1 MPEGIPMYGNG
12 QAPIFILKDGTQRT
26 RGRTAQSNNIAAAK
40 AVADAVRS
48 TLGPKGMDKMLVDSM
63 GDVVITNDGATILK
77 EMDIEHPAAKMII
90 EVAKTQEQ
98 HCFDGT
104 TSAVIL
110 SGELLKRSEDLI
122 EQNVHPTVICE
133 GFRLAAERAIGL
145 MEGHGISTENDD
157 GVLQEVAKTAL
168 TGKSAGAV
176 KSFMADICVRAVNAV
191 GVIEDD
197 ERLVDLSDIKVE
209 KRQGGSIKDSSLI
222 DGIHLDK
229 ERVHAGMPR
238 SVSDAKIALVN
249 SAIEVKKT
257 EVDAKIQITDPNQ
270 LALSPKHKSNIAGTT
285 SAVILSGELLKRS
298 EDLIEQNVHPTVIC
312 EGFRLAAE
320 RAIGLMEG
328 HGISTENDDGV
339 LQEVAKTALTGKS
352 AGAVKSFMA
361 DICVRAVNAVGVI
374 EDDERLVDLSDIKV
388 EKRQGGSIKDSS
400 LIDGILLDKERV
412 HAGMPRSVS
421 DAKIA
426 LVNSAIEVKKTE
438 VDAKIQIT
446 DPNQLALFLEEE
458 ENYIRNLVNTIE
470 NAGANVLICQKGI
483 DELAQ
488 HYLSKKGIFA
498 IRRAKKSDMEALA
511 KATGGTIITNLE
523 DMSGDD
529 LGAASRVEEKKIGD
543 SDMTFITG
551 CPEAKSVSVL
561 LRGGTE
567 HVVDEIRRAF
577 DDAVGVVSVAWEDG
591 AVLTGGGSVLAAV
604 SRDLRTYAETVGGRE
619 QMAIEA
625 FASALEIIPRT
636 LAENAGL
643 DPVTTLIELR
653 KAHADGQTHAGINV
667 YEGGV
672 VDMKEANVVEPLRVV
687 EQAIQSATET
697 AIMILRID
705 DVISSKGVPM
715 DEGMGDMGDFHM

>member
-1 MPEGIPMYGNG
+1 MYGNG
-12 QAPIFILKDGTQRT
+12 QAPIFILKEGTQRT
-26 RGRTAQSNNIAAAK
+26 RGRSAQSNNIAAAK
-40 AVADAVRS
+40 AVADSVRS

-98 HCFDGT
+98 HCYDGT
-104 TSAVIL
+104 TSAVVL

-133 GFRLAAERAIGL
+133 GFRLAAEKAISL
-145 MEGHGISTENDD
+145 LESHGISTEGNDE
-157 GVLQEVAKTAL
+157 VLLEVAKTSL

-176 KSFMADICVRAVNAV
+176 KAFMADICVRAVNAV
-191 GVIEDD
+191 GVID
-197 ERLVDLSDIKVE
+197 E
-209 KRQGGSIKDSSLI
+209 G
-222 DGIHLDK
+222 
-229 ERVHAGMPR
+229 
-238 SVSDAKIALVN
+238 
-249 SAIEVKKT
+249 
-257 EVDAKIQITDPNQ
+257 
-270 LALSPKHKSNIAGTT
+270 
-285 SAVILSGELLKRS
+285 
-298 EDLIEQNVHPTVIC
+298 
-312 EGFRLAAE
+312 
-320 RAIGLMEG
+320 
-328 HGISTENDDGV
+328 
-339 LQEVAKTALTGKS
+339 
-352 AGAVKSFMA
+352 
-361 DICVRAVNAVGVI
+361 
-374 EDDERLVDLSDIKV
+374 ERLVDLSDIKV

-412 HAGMPRSVS
+412 HAGMPRSIN

-426 LVNSAIEVKKTE
+426 LVNSAVEVKKTE

-446 DPNQLALFLEEE
+446 DPNQLASFLAEE
-458 ENYIRNLVNTIE
+458 ENYIRGLVDKIT
-470 NAGANVLICQKGI
+470 ASGANVLVCQKGI

-488 HYLSKKGIFA
+488 HYLSKAGVFA
-498 IRRAKKSDMEALA
+498 IRRAKKSDMEALS
-511 KATGGTIITNLE
+511 KATGGRIVTN
-523 DMSGDD
+523 MDD
-529 LGAASRVEEKKIGD
+529 LSGEDLGQAARVEERKIGE

-591 AVLTGGGSVLAAV
+591 AVLTGGGSVLAAL
-604 SRDLRTYAETVGGRE
+604 SRDLRTYAETIGGRE

-643 DPVTTLIELR
+643 DPVTTIIALR
-653 KAHADGQTHAGINV
+653 KAHADGASHAGINV

-672 VDMKEANVVEPLRVV
+672 VDMQAANVLEPLRVV

-705 DVISSKGVPM
+705 DVISSKGVSM
-715 DEGMGDMGDFHM
+715 ADGFGAEDDFHM

>member
-1 MPEGIPMYGNG
+1 MYGNG

-26 RGRTAQSNNIAAAK
+26 RGRSAQSNNIAAAK

-77 EMDIEHPAAKMII
+77 EMDIDHPAAKMII

-98 HCFDGT
+98 HCYDGT
-104 TSAVIL
+104 TSAVVL

-133 GFRLAAERAIGL
+133 GFRLAAEKAVEL
-145 MEGHGISTENDD
+145 LEGHGIATDNDD
-157 GVLQEVAKTAL
+157 AVLTEVAKTAL

-176 KSFMADICVRAVNAV
+176 KSFMADICVRSVNAV

-197 ERLVDLSDIKVE
+197 ERIVDLGDIKVE
-209 KRQGGSIKDSSLI
+209 KRQGGSIKDSTLI
-222 DGIHLDK
+222 DGILLDK

-238 SVSDAKIALVN
+238 SISEAKIALVN

-257 EVDAKIQITDPNQ
+257 EVDAKIQITDP
-270 LALSPKHKSNIAGTT
+270 S
-285 SAVILSGELLKRS
+285 
-298 EDLIEQNVHPTVIC
+298 
-312 EGFRLAAE
+312 
-320 RAIGLMEG
+320 
-328 HGISTENDDGV
+328 
-339 LQEVAKTALTGKS
+339 
-352 AGAVKSFMA
+352 
-361 DICVRAVNAVGVI
+361 
-374 EDDERLVDLSDIKV
+374 
-388 EKRQGGSIKDSS
+388 
-400 LIDGILLDKERV
+400 
-412 HAGMPRSVS
+412 
-421 DAKIA
+421 
-426 LVNSAIEVKKTE
+426 
-438 VDAKIQIT
+438 
-446 DPNQLALFLEEE
+446 QLALFLEEE
-458 ENYIRNLVNTIE
+458 ENYIRGLVEKIQA
-470 NAGANVLICQKGI
+470 AGATVLVCQKGI

-488 HYLSKKGIFA
+488 HYMAKAGIFA
-498 IRRAKKSDMEALA
+498 VRRAKKSDMEALS
-511 KATGGTIITNLE
+511 KATSGRIVTNL
-523 DMSGDD
+523 DDLTGDD
-529 LGAASRVEEKKIGD
+529 LGHAAKVEERKIGE

-591 AVLTGGGSVLAAV
+591 AVLTGGGSVLAAL

-653 KAHADGQTHAGINV
+653 KAHADGHSHAGINV
-667 YEGGV
+667 YQGGV
-672 VDMKEANVVEPLRVV
+672 VDMKEANVVEPMRVV

-705 DVISSKGVPM
+705 DVISSKGVSM
-715 DEGMGDMGDFHM
+715 GDEMGGMGGMGDFQM

>member
-1 MPEGIPMYGNG
+1 MYGNG
-12 QAPIFILKDGTQRT
+12 QAPIFILKEGTQRT
-26 RGRTAQSNNIAAAK
+26 RGRSAQSNNIAAAK
-40 AVADAVRS
+40 AVADSVRS

-98 HCFDGT
+98 HCYDGT
-104 TSAVIL
+104 TSAVVL

-133 GFRLAAERAIGL
+133 GFRLAAEKAISL
-145 MEGHGISTENDD
+145 LESHGISTEGNDE
-157 GVLQEVAKTAL
+157 VLLEVAKTSL

-176 KSFMADICVRAVNAV
+176 KAFMADICVRAVNAV
-191 GVIEDD
+191 GVID
-197 ERLVDLSDIKVE
+197 E
-209 KRQGGSIKDSSLI
+209 G
-222 DGIHLDK
+222 
-229 ERVHAGMPR
+229 
-238 SVSDAKIALVN
+238 
-249 SAIEVKKT
+249 
-257 EVDAKIQITDPNQ
+257 
-270 LALSPKHKSNIAGTT
+270 
-285 SAVILSGELLKRS
+285 
-298 EDLIEQNVHPTVIC
+298 
-312 EGFRLAAE
+312 
-320 RAIGLMEG
+320 
-328 HGISTENDDGV
+328 
-339 LQEVAKTALTGKS
+339 
-352 AGAVKSFMA
+352 
-361 DICVRAVNAVGVI
+361 
-374 EDDERLVDLSDIKV
+374 ERLVDLSDIKV

-412 HAGMPRSVS
+412 HAGMPRSIN

-426 LVNSAIEVKKTE
+426 LVNSAVEVKKTE

-446 DPNQLALFLEEE
+446 DPNQLASFLAEE
-458 ENYIRNLVNTIE
+458 ENYIRGLVDKIT
-470 NAGANVLICQKGI
+470 ASGANVLVCQKGI

-488 HYLSKKGIFA
+488 HYLSKAGVFA
-498 IRRAKKSDMEALA
+498 IRRAKKSDMEALS
-511 KATGGTIITNLE
+511 KATGGRIVTNMDDL
-523 DMSGDD
+523 SGDD
-529 LGAASRVEEKKIGD
+529 LGQAARVEERKIGE

-591 AVLTGGGSVLAAV
+591 AVLTGGGSFLAAL
-604 SRDLRTYAETVGGRE
+604 SRDLRTYAETIGGRE

-643 DPVTTLIELR
+643 DPVTTIIALR
-653 KAHADGQTHAGINV
+653 KAHADGASHAGINV

-672 VDMKEANVVEPLRVV
+672 VDMQAANVLEPLRVV

-705 DVISSKGVPM
+705 DVISSKGVSM
-715 DEGMGDMGDFHM
+715 ADGFGGEDDFHM

>member
-1 MPEGIPMYGNG
+1 MYGNG

-77 EMDIEHPAAKMII
+77 EMDIDHPAAKMII

-98 HCFDGT
+98 HCYDGT
-104 TSAVIL
+104 TSAVVL

-133 GFRLAAERAIGL
+133 GFRLAAEKAVEL
-145 MEGHGISTENDD
+145 LDAHGISTENQDS
-157 GVLQEVAKTAL
+157 VLMEVAKTAL

-191 GVIEDD
+191 GIIEDE
-197 ERLVDLSDIKVE
+197 ERIVDLTDIKVE
-209 KRQGGSIKDSSLI
+209 KRQGGSIKDS
-222 DGIHLDK
+222 
-229 ERVHAGMPR
+229 
-238 SVSDAKIALVN
+238 
-249 SAIEVKKT
+249 T
-257 EVDAKIQITDPNQ
+257 
-270 LALSPKHKSNIAGTT
+270 
-285 SAVILSGELLKRS
+285 
-298 EDLIEQNVHPTVIC
+298 
-312 EGFRLAAE
+312 
-320 RAIGLMEG
+320 
-328 HGISTENDDGV
+328 
-339 LQEVAKTALTGKS
+339 
-352 AGAVKSFMA
+352 
-361 DICVRAVNAVGVI
+361 
-374 EDDERLVDLSDIKV
+374 
-388 EKRQGGSIKDSS
+388 

-412 HAGMPRSVS
+412 HAGMPRSIS

-426 LVNSAIEVKKTE
+426 LINSAIEVKKTE

-458 ENYIRNLVNTIE
+458 ENYIRGLVEKIQ
-470 NAGANVLICQKGI
+470 ASGATVLICQKGI

-488 HYLSKKGIFA
+488 HYMSKAGIFA
-498 IRRAKKSDMEALA
+498 IRRAKKSDMEALS
-511 KATGGTIITNLE
+511 KATAGRIVTNI
-523 DMSGDD
+523 DD
-529 LGAASRVEEKKIGD
+529 LSEEDLGHAAKVEERKIGE

-591 AVLTGGGSVLAAV
+591 AVLTGGGSVLAAL

-653 KAHADGQTHAGINV
+653 KAHADGQSHAGINV

-672 VDMKEANVVEPLRVV
+672 VDMKQANVVEPMRVV

-715 DEGMGDMGDFHM
+715 DGGMGGMGDFQM

>member
-1 MPEGIPMYGNG
+1 MYGNG

-77 EMDIEHPAAKMII
+77 EMDIDHPAAKMII

-98 HCFDGT
+98 HCYDGT
-104 TSAVIL
+104 TSAVVL

-133 GFRLAAERAIGL
+133 GFRLAAEKAVEL
-145 MEGHGISTENDD
+145 LDAHGISTENQDS
-157 GVLQEVAKTAL
+157 VLMEVAKTAL

-191 GVIEDD
+191 GIIESD
-197 ERLVDLSDIKVE
+197 ERIVDLSDIKVE
-209 KRQGGSIKDSSLI
+209 KRQGGSIKDS
-222 DGIHLDK
+222 
-229 ERVHAGMPR
+229 
-238 SVSDAKIALVN
+238 
-249 SAIEVKKT
+249 T
-257 EVDAKIQITDPNQ
+257 
-270 LALSPKHKSNIAGTT
+270 
-285 SAVILSGELLKRS
+285 
-298 EDLIEQNVHPTVIC
+298 
-312 EGFRLAAE
+312 
-320 RAIGLMEG
+320 
-328 HGISTENDDGV
+328 
-339 LQEVAKTALTGKS
+339 
-352 AGAVKSFMA
+352 
-361 DICVRAVNAVGVI
+361 
-374 EDDERLVDLSDIKV
+374 
-388 EKRQGGSIKDSS
+388 

-412 HAGMPRSVS
+412 HAGMPRSIS

-426 LVNSAIEVKKTE
+426 LINSAVEVKKTE

-458 ENYIRNLVNTIE
+458 ENYVRGLVEKIQ
-470 NAGANVLICQKGI
+470 ASGATVLICQKGI

-488 HYLSKKGIFA
+488 HYMSKAGIFA
-498 IRRAKKSDMEALA
+498 IRRAKKSDMEALS
-511 KATGGTIITNLE
+511 KATNGNIVTNIDDL
-523 DMSGDD
+523 SSDD
-529 LGAASRVEEKKIGD
+529 LGHAAKVEERKIGE

-591 AVLTGGGSVLAAV
+591 AVLTGGGSVLAAL

-653 KAHADGQTHAGINV
+653 KAHADGQSHAGINV

-672 VDMKEANVVEPLRVV
+672 VDMKDANVVEPMRVV

-715 DEGMGDMGDFHM
+715 DGGMGDMGGMGDFQM

>member
-1 MPEGIPMYGNG
+1 MYGNG

-104 TSAVIL
+104 TTAVVL

-133 GFRLAAERAIGL
+133 GFRLAAEKAVDL
-145 MEGHGISTENDD
+145 LESHGIATKNEDS
-157 GVLQEVAKTAL
+157 VLMEVAKTAL

-176 KSFMADICVRAVNAV
+176 KSFMADICVRSVNAV
-191 GVIEDD
+191 GLIEGDQ
-197 ERLVDLSDIKVE
+197 RIVDLSDIKVE
-209 KRQGGSIKDSSLI
+209 KRQGGSIKDSTLI
-222 DGIHLDK
+222 DGIILDK

-238 SVSDAKIALVN
+238 SVKGAKIALVN

-270 LALSPKHKSNIAGTT
+270 LSK
-285 SAVILSGELLKRS
+285 
-298 EDLIEQNVHPTVIC
+298 
-312 EGFRLAAE
+312 
-320 RAIGLMEG
+320 
-328 HGISTENDDGV
+328 
-339 LQEVAKTALTGKS
+339 
-352 AGAVKSFMA
+352 
-361 DICVRAVNAVGVI
+361 
-374 EDDERLVDLSDIKV
+374 
-388 EKRQGGSIKDSS
+388 
-400 LIDGILLDKERV
+400 
-412 HAGMPRSVS
+412 
-421 DAKIA
+421 
-426 LVNSAIEVKKTE
+426 
-438 VDAKIQIT
+438 
-446 DPNQLALFLEEE
+446 FLEEE
-458 ENYIRNLVNTIE
+458 ENYIKGLVEKIKNS
-470 NAGANVLICQKGI
+470 GANVLICQKGI

-488 HYLSKKGIFA
+488 HYMAKEGIFA
-498 IRRAKKSDMEALA
+498 IRRAKKSDMEALS
-511 KATGGTIITNLE
+511 KATSGKIVTNL
-523 DMSGDD
+523 DD
-529 LGAASRVEEKKIGD
+529 LTGEDLGNAEKVEEKKIGE
-543 SDMTFITG
+543 SEMTFITG

-591 AVLTGGGSVLAAV
+591 AVLTGGGSVLAAL
-604 SRDLRTYAETVGGRE
+604 SRDLRTFAETVGGRE

-653 KAHADGQTHAGINV
+653 KAHADGQSNAGINV

-672 VDMKEANVVEPLRVV
+672 VDMRSANVLEPIRVV

-697 AIMILRID
+697 AVMILRID
-705 DVISSKGVPM
+705 DVISSKGVSM
-715 DEGMGDMGDFHM
+715 GDEMGDMGDFHM

>member
-1 MPEGIPMYGNG
+1 MYGNG

-26 RGRTAQSNNIAAAK
+26 RGRSAQSNNIAAAK

-77 EMDIEHPAAKMII
+77 EMDIDHPAAKMII

-98 HCFDGT
+98 HCYDGT
-104 TSAVIL
+104 TSAVVL

-133 GFRLAAERAIGL
+133 GFRLAAEKAVEL
-145 MEGHGISTENDD
+145 LEGHGIATDNDD
-157 GVLQEVAKTAL
+157 AVLTEVAKTAL

-191 GVIEDD
+191 GVIEEE
-197 ERLVDLSDIKVE
+197 ERIVDLGDIKVE
-209 KRQGGSIKDSSLI
+209 KRQGGSIKDSTLI
-222 DGIHLDK
+222 DGILLDK

-238 SVSDAKIALVN
+238 SISNAKIALVN

-257 EVDAKIQITDPNQ
+257 EVDAKIQITDP
-270 LALSPKHKSNIAGTT
+270 S
-285 SAVILSGELLKRS
+285 
-298 EDLIEQNVHPTVIC
+298 
-312 EGFRLAAE
+312 
-320 RAIGLMEG
+320 
-328 HGISTENDDGV
+328 
-339 LQEVAKTALTGKS
+339 
-352 AGAVKSFMA
+352 
-361 DICVRAVNAVGVI
+361 
-374 EDDERLVDLSDIKV
+374 
-388 EKRQGGSIKDSS
+388 
-400 LIDGILLDKERV
+400 
-412 HAGMPRSVS
+412 
-421 DAKIA
+421 
-426 LVNSAIEVKKTE
+426 
-438 VDAKIQIT
+438 
-446 DPNQLALFLEEE
+446 QLALFLEEE
-458 ENYIRNLVNTIE
+458 ENYIRGLVEKIQA
-470 NAGANVLICQKGI
+470 AGATVLVCQKGI

-488 HYLSKKGIFA
+488 HYMAKAGIFA
-498 IRRAKKSDMEALA
+498 VRRAKKSDMEALS
-511 KATGGTIITNLE
+511 KATSGRIVTNL
-523 DMSGDD
+523 DYLSSDD
-529 LGAASRVEEKKIGD
+529 LGHAAKVEERKIGE

-591 AVLTGGGSVLAAV
+591 AVLTGGGSVLAAL

-653 KAHADGQTHAGINV
+653 KAHADGHSHAGINV

-672 VDMKEANVVEPLRVV
+672 VDMKEANVVEPMRVV

-705 DVISSKGVPM
+705 DVISSKGVSM
-715 DEGMGDMGDFHM
+715 GDDMGGMGGMGDFQM

>member
-1 MPEGIPMYGNG
+1 MYGNG
-12 QAPIFILKDGTQRT
+12 QAPIFILKEGTQRT
-26 RGRTAQSNNIAAAK
+26 RGRSAQSNNIAAAK
-40 AVADAVRS
+40 AVADSVRS

-98 HCFDGT
+98 HCYDGT
-104 TSAVIL
+104 TSAVVL

-133 GFRLAAERAIGL
+133 GFRLAAEKAISL
-145 MEGHGISTENDD
+145 LESHGISTEGNDE
-157 GVLQEVAKTAL
+157 VLLEVAKTSL

-176 KSFMADICVRAVNAV
+176 KAFMADICVRAVNSV
-191 GVIEDD
+191 GVID
-197 ERLVDLSDIKVE
+197 E
-209 KRQGGSIKDSSLI
+209 G
-222 DGIHLDK
+222 
-229 ERVHAGMPR
+229 
-238 SVSDAKIALVN
+238 
-249 SAIEVKKT
+249 
-257 EVDAKIQITDPNQ
+257 
-270 LALSPKHKSNIAGTT
+270 
-285 SAVILSGELLKRS
+285 
-298 EDLIEQNVHPTVIC
+298 
-312 EGFRLAAE
+312 
-320 RAIGLMEG
+320 
-328 HGISTENDDGV
+328 
-339 LQEVAKTALTGKS
+339 
-352 AGAVKSFMA
+352 
-361 DICVRAVNAVGVI
+361 
-374 EDDERLVDLSDIKV
+374 ERLVDLSDIKV

-412 HAGMPRSVS
+412 HAGMPRSIN

-426 LVNSAIEVKKTE
+426 LVNSAVEVKKTE

-446 DPNQLALFLEEE
+446 DPNQLASFLAEE
-458 ENYIRNLVNTIE
+458 ENYIRGLVDKIT
-470 NAGANVLICQKGI
+470 ASGANVLVCQKGI

-488 HYLSKKGIFA
+488 HYLSKAGVFA
-498 IRRAKKSDMEALA
+498 IRRAKKSDMEALS
-511 KATGGTIITNLE
+511 KATGGRIVTN
-523 DMSGDD
+523 MDD
-529 LGAASRVEEKKIGD
+529 LSAEDLGQAARDEERKIGE

-591 AVLTGGGSVLAAV
+591 AVLTGGGSVLAAL
-604 SRDLRTYAETVGGRE
+604 SRDLRTYAETIGGRE

-643 DPVTTLIELR
+643 DPVTTIIALR
-653 KAHADGQTHAGINV
+653 KAHADGASHAGINV

-672 VDMKEANVVEPLRVV
+672 VDMQAANVLEPLRVV

-705 DVISSKGVPM
+705 DVISSKGVSM
-715 DEGMGDMGDFHM
+715 ADGFGGEDDFHM

>member
-1 MPEGIPMYGNG
+1 MYGNG

-104 TSAVIL
+104 TTAVVL

-133 GFRLAAERAIGL
+133 GFRLAAEKAVEL
-145 MEGHGISTENDD
+145 LESHGIATKNDD
-157 GVLQEVAKTAL
+157 SVLMEVAKTAL

-176 KSFMADICVRAVNAV
+176 KSFMADICVRSVNAV
-191 GVIEDD
+191 GIIDVDQRI
-197 ERLVDLSDIKVE
+197 VDLSDIKVE
-209 KRQGGSIKDSSLI
+209 KRQGGSIKDSTLI
-222 DGIHLDK
+222 DGIILDK

-238 SVSDAKIALVN
+238 SVKGAKIALVN

-270 LALSPKHKSNIAGTT
+270 LSK
-285 SAVILSGELLKRS
+285 
-298 EDLIEQNVHPTVIC
+298 
-312 EGFRLAAE
+312 
-320 RAIGLMEG
+320 
-328 HGISTENDDGV
+328 
-339 LQEVAKTALTGKS
+339 
-352 AGAVKSFMA
+352 
-361 DICVRAVNAVGVI
+361 
-374 EDDERLVDLSDIKV
+374 
-388 EKRQGGSIKDSS
+388 
-400 LIDGILLDKERV
+400 
-412 HAGMPRSVS
+412 
-421 DAKIA
+421 
-426 LVNSAIEVKKTE
+426 
-438 VDAKIQIT
+438 
-446 DPNQLALFLEEE
+446 FLEEE
-458 ENYIRNLVNTIE
+458 ENYIKGLVEKIKNS
-470 NAGANVLICQKGI
+470 GANVLICQKGI

-488 HYLSKKGIFA
+488 HYMAKEGIFA
-498 IRRAKKSDMEALA
+498 IRRAKKSDMEALS
-511 KATGGTIITNLE
+511 KATSGKIVTNL
-523 DMSGDD
+523 DDLTGDD
-529 LGAASRVEEKKIGD
+529 LGNAEKVEEKKIGE
-543 SDMTFITG
+543 SEMTFITG

-591 AVLTGGGSVLAAV
+591 AVLTGGGSVLAAL
-604 SRDLRTYAETVGGRE
+604 SRDLRTFAETVGGRE

-653 KAHADGQTHAGINV
+653 KAHADGQSNAGINV

-672 VDMKEANVVEPLRVV
+672 VDMRDANVLEPIRVV

-697 AIMILRID
+697 AVMILRID
-705 DVISSKGVPM
+705 DVISSKGVSM
-715 DEGMGDMGDFHM
+715 GDEMGDMGDFHM

>member
-1 MPEGIPMYGNG
+1 MYDNG

-104 TSAVIL
+104 TTAVVL

-133 GFRLAAERAIGL
+133 GFRLAAEKAVDL
-145 MEGHGISTENDD
+145 LSSHGIETKNDD
-157 GVLQEVAKTAL
+157 SVLMEVAKTAL

-176 KSFMADICVRAVNAV
+176 KSFMADICVRSVNAV
-191 GVIEDD
+191 GIIDGKQ
-197 ERLVDLSDIKVE
+197 RIVDLSDIKVE
-209 KRQGGSIKDSSLI
+209 KRQGGSIKDSTLI
-222 DGIHLDK
+222 DGIILDK

-238 SVSDAKIALVN
+238 SMTGAKIALVN

-270 LALSPKHKSNIAGTT
+270 LSK
-285 SAVILSGELLKRS
+285 
-298 EDLIEQNVHPTVIC
+298 
-312 EGFRLAAE
+312 
-320 RAIGLMEG
+320 
-328 HGISTENDDGV
+328 
-339 LQEVAKTALTGKS
+339 
-352 AGAVKSFMA
+352 
-361 DICVRAVNAVGVI
+361 
-374 EDDERLVDLSDIKV
+374 
-388 EKRQGGSIKDSS
+388 
-400 LIDGILLDKERV
+400 
-412 HAGMPRSVS
+412 
-421 DAKIA
+421 
-426 LVNSAIEVKKTE
+426 
-438 VDAKIQIT
+438 
-446 DPNQLALFLEEE
+446 FLEEE
-458 ENYIRNLVNTIE
+458 ENYIRNLVEMIKNS
-470 NAGANVLICQKGI
+470 GANVLICQKGI

-488 HYLSKKGIFA
+488 HYMAKSGIFA
-498 IRRAKKSDMEALA
+498 IRRAKKSDMEALS
-511 KATGGTIITNLE
+511 KATSGKIVTNL
-523 DMSGDD
+523 DD
-529 LGAASRVEEKKIGD
+529 LTPEDLGNAERVEEKKIGE
-543 SDMTFITG
+543 SEMTFITG

-591 AVLTGGGSVLAAV
+591 AVLTGGGSVLAAL
-604 SRDLRTYAETVGGRE
+604 SRDLRTFAETVGGRE

-625 FASALEIIPRT
+625 FASALEIVPRT

-653 KAHADGQTHAGINV
+653 KAHADGQSHAGINV

-672 VDMKEANVVEPLRVV
+672 VDMRKANVIEPLRVV

-697 AIMILRID
+697 AVMILRID
-705 DVISSKGVPM
+705 DVISSKGVSM
-715 DEGMGDMGDFHM
+715 GNEMGDMGDFQM

>member
-1 MPEGIPMYGNG
+1 MYGNG

-104 TSAVIL
+104 TTAVVL

-133 GFRLAAERAIGL
+133 GFRLAAEKAVEL
-145 MEGHGISTENDD
+145 LDSHGIATKNDD
-157 GVLQEVAKTAL
+157 SVLLEVAKTAL

-176 KSFMADICVRAVNAV
+176 KSFMADICVRSVNAV
-191 GVIEDD
+191 GLIESDQ
-197 ERLVDLSDIKVE
+197 RIVDLSDIKVE

-222 DGIHLDK
+222 DGIILDK

-238 SVSDAKIALVN
+238 SVKGAKIALVN

-270 LALSPKHKSNIAGTT
+270 LSK
-285 SAVILSGELLKRS
+285 
-298 EDLIEQNVHPTVIC
+298 
-312 EGFRLAAE
+312 
-320 RAIGLMEG
+320 
-328 HGISTENDDGV
+328 
-339 LQEVAKTALTGKS
+339 
-352 AGAVKSFMA
+352 
-361 DICVRAVNAVGVI
+361 
-374 EDDERLVDLSDIKV
+374 
-388 EKRQGGSIKDSS
+388 
-400 LIDGILLDKERV
+400 
-412 HAGMPRSVS
+412 
-421 DAKIA
+421 
-426 LVNSAIEVKKTE
+426 
-438 VDAKIQIT
+438 
-446 DPNQLALFLEEE
+446 FLEEE
-458 ENYIRNLVNTIE
+458 ENYIKGLVDKIKNS
-470 NAGANVLICQKGI
+470 GANVLICQKGI

-488 HYLSKKGIFA
+488 HYMAKEGIFA
-498 IRRAKKSDMEALA
+498 IRRAKKSDMEALS
-511 KATGGTIITNLE
+511 KATSGVIITNL
-523 DMSGDD
+523 DDLTGDD
-529 LGAASRVEEKKIGD
+529 LGNAENVEEKKIGE
-543 SDMTFITG
+543 SEMTFITG

-591 AVLTGGGSVLAAV
+591 AVLTGGGSVLAAL
-604 SRDLRTYAETVGGRE
+604 SRDLRTFAETVGGRE

-653 KAHADGQTHAGINV
+653 KAHADGQSNAGINV

-672 VDMKEANVVEPLRVV
+672 VDMRDANVLEPIRVV

-697 AIMILRID
+697 AVMILRID
-705 DVISSKGVPM
+705 DVISSKGVSM
-715 DEGMGDMGDFHM
+715 GDEMGDMGDFQM

>member
-1 MPEGIPMYGNG
+1 MYGNG

-104 TSAVIL
+104 TTAVVL

-133 GFRLAAERAIGL
+133 GFRLAAEKAVGL
-145 MEGHGISTENDD
+145 LESHGIETMNDD
-157 GVLQEVAKTAL
+157 NVLMEVAKTAL

-176 KSFMADICVRAVNAV
+176 KTFMADICVRSVNAV
-191 GVIEDD
+191 GVIESG
-197 ERLVDLSDIKVE
+197 ERFVDLADIKVE

-222 DGIHLDK
+222 DGIILDK

-238 SVSDAKIALVN
+238 SVKDARIALVN

-270 LALSPKHKSNIAGTT
+270 LS
-285 SAVILSGELLKRS
+285 
-298 EDLIEQNVHPTVIC
+298 
-312 EGFRLAAE
+312 
-320 RAIGLMEG
+320 M
-328 HGISTENDDGV
+328 
-339 LQEVAKTALTGKS
+339 
-352 AGAVKSFMA
+352 
-361 DICVRAVNAVGVI
+361 
-374 EDDERLVDLSDIKV
+374 
-388 EKRQGGSIKDSS
+388 
-400 LIDGILLDKERV
+400 
-412 HAGMPRSVS
+412 
-421 DAKIA
+421 
-426 LVNSAIEVKKTE
+426 
-438 VDAKIQIT
+438 
-446 DPNQLALFLEEE
+446 FLEEE
-458 ENYIRNLVNTIE
+458 ENYIRGLVEKIQNS
-470 NAGANVLICQKGI
+470 GANVLICQKGI

-488 HYLSKKGIFA
+488 HYMSKAGIFA
-498 IRRAKKSDMEALA
+498 IRRAKKSDMEALS
-511 KATGGTIITNLE
+511 KATSGNIVTNL
-523 DMSGDD
+523 DDLSKDD
-529 LGAASRVEEKKIGD
+529 LGHAEIVEEKKIGE
-543 SDMTFITG
+543 SEMTFITG

-591 AVLTGGGSVLAAV
+591 AVLTGGGSVLAAL

-625 FASALEIIPRT
+625 FASALEIVPRT

-672 VDMKEANVVEPLRVV
+672 VDMKEANVLEPLRVV

-697 AIMILRID
+697 AVMILRID
-705 DVISSKGVPM
+705 DVISSKGVSLG
-715 DEGMGDMGDFHM
+715 DDMGDMGDFHM

>member
-1 MPEGIPMYGNG
+1 MYGNG

-26 RGRTAQSNNIAAAK
+26 RGRSAQSNNIAAAK

-77 EMDIEHPAAKMII
+77 EMDIDHPAAKMII

-98 HCFDGT
+98 HCYDGT
-104 TSAVIL
+104 TSAVVL

-133 GFRLAAERAIGL
+133 GFRLAAEKAVEL
-145 MEGHGISTENDD
+145 LENHGIATHNDD
-157 GVLQEVAKTAL
+157 AVLTEVAKTAL

-176 KSFMADICVRAVNAV
+176 KSFMADICVRSVNAV
-191 GVIEDD
+191 GVIEGE
-197 ERLVDLSDIKVE
+197 ERMVDLSDIKVE
-209 KRQGGSIKDSSLI
+209 KRQGGSIKDSTLI
-222 DGIHLDK
+222 DGILLDK

-238 SVSDAKIALVN
+238 SVTDAHIALVN

-257 EVDAKIQITDPNQ
+257 EVDAKIQITDP
-270 LALSPKHKSNIAGTT
+270 S
-285 SAVILSGELLKRS
+285 
-298 EDLIEQNVHPTVIC
+298 
-312 EGFRLAAE
+312 
-320 RAIGLMEG
+320 
-328 HGISTENDDGV
+328 
-339 LQEVAKTALTGKS
+339 
-352 AGAVKSFMA
+352 
-361 DICVRAVNAVGVI
+361 
-374 EDDERLVDLSDIKV
+374 
-388 EKRQGGSIKDSS
+388 
-400 LIDGILLDKERV
+400 
-412 HAGMPRSVS
+412 
-421 DAKIA
+421 
-426 LVNSAIEVKKTE
+426 
-438 VDAKIQIT
+438 
-446 DPNQLALFLEEE
+446 QLALFLEEE
-458 ENYIRNLVNTIE
+458 ENYIRGLVEKIQA
-470 NAGANVLICQKGI
+470 AGATVLVCQKGI

-488 HYLSKKGIFA
+488 HYMAKAGIFA
-498 IRRAKKSDMEALA
+498 VRRAKKSDMEALS
-511 KATGGTIITNLE
+511 KATSGRIVTNL
-523 DMSGDD
+523 DDLSADD
-529 LGAASRVEEKKIGD
+529 LGHAAKVEERKIGE

-591 AVLTGGGSVLAAV
+591 AVLTGGGSVLAAL

-653 KAHADGQTHAGINV
+653 KAHADGHSHAGINV

-672 VDMKEANVVEPLRVV
+672 VDMKAANVVEPMRVV

-705 DVISSKGVPM
+705 DVISSKGVSM
-715 DEGMGDMGDFHM
+715 GDDMGGMGGMGDFQM

>member
-1 MPEGIPMYGNG
+1 MYGNG

-104 TSAVIL
+104 TTAVVL

-133 GFRLAAERAIGL
+133 GFRLAAEKAVEL
-145 MEGHGISTENDD
+145 LESHGIATKNDD
-157 GVLQEVAKTAL
+157 AVLMEVAKTAL

-176 KSFMADICVRAVNAV
+176 KSFMADICVRSVNAV
-191 GVIEDD
+191 GIIEGDQ
-197 ERLVDLSDIKVE
+197 RIVDLSDIKVE
-209 KRQGGSIKDSSLI
+209 KRQGGSIKDSNLI
-222 DGIHLDK
+222 DGIILDK

-238 SVSDAKIALVN
+238 SVKGAKIALVN

-270 LALSPKHKSNIAGTT
+270 LSK
-285 SAVILSGELLKRS
+285 
-298 EDLIEQNVHPTVIC
+298 
-312 EGFRLAAE
+312 
-320 RAIGLMEG
+320 
-328 HGISTENDDGV
+328 
-339 LQEVAKTALTGKS
+339 
-352 AGAVKSFMA
+352 
-361 DICVRAVNAVGVI
+361 
-374 EDDERLVDLSDIKV
+374 
-388 EKRQGGSIKDSS
+388 
-400 LIDGILLDKERV
+400 
-412 HAGMPRSVS
+412 
-421 DAKIA
+421 
-426 LVNSAIEVKKTE
+426 
-438 VDAKIQIT
+438 
-446 DPNQLALFLEEE
+446 FLEEE
-458 ENYIRNLVNTIE
+458 ENYIKGLVVKIQNS
-470 NAGANVLICQKGI
+470 GANVLICQKGI

-488 HYLSKKGIFA
+488 HYMAKAGIFA
-498 IRRAKKSDMEALA
+498 IRRAKKSDMEALS
-511 KATGGTIITNLE
+511 KATSGKIVTNL
-523 DMSGDD
+523 DDLTSDD
-529 LGAASRVEEKKIGD
+529 LGNAEKVEEKKIGE
-543 SDMTFITG
+543 SEMTFITG

-591 AVLTGGGSVLAAV
+591 AVLTGGGSVLAAL
-604 SRDLRTYAETVGGRE
+604 SRDLRTFAETVGGRE

-653 KAHADGQTHAGINV
+653 KAHADGQSNAGINV

-672 VDMKEANVVEPLRVV
+672 VDMKGANVLEPIRVV

-697 AIMILRID
+697 AVMILRID
-705 DVISSKGVPM
+705 DVISSKGVSM
-715 DEGMGDMGDFHM
+715 GDEMGDMGDFHM